1 MTSPSVR
8 TVRFKAFSLY
18 LLHTFMKVCICLHH
32 LNKSYL
38 KVYMV
43 TYRFWIYQLQ
53 KHIGISDL
61 FFIKKYINRK
71 LTSEYFNSVFAFPYE
86 LGTF

>member
-8 TVRFKAFSLY
+8 TVRYKAFSLY
-18 LLHTFMKVCICLHH
+18 LFMKVCICLYH

-38 KVYMV
+38 KVYMA

-61 FFIKKYINRK
+61 FFIKKVYK
-71 LTSEYFNSVFAFPYE
+71 
-86 LGTF
+86 